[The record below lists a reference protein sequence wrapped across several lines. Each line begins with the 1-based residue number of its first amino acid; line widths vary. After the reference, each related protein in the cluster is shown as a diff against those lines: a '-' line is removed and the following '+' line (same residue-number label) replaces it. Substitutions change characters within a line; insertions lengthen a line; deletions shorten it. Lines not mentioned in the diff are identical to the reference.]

1 MDRCAVAGRLLV
13 CHQARID
20 CLQAGLIVVIYIC
33 LIWQLLVLTLRTGE
47 MKVDKCHMENLC
59 NVKDVI
65 VSKKKKKETQYFTVF
80 SLFSDIFIRSFHL
93 SEND

>member
-65 VSKKKKKETQYFTVF
+65 VSKKKKRKHNTLQC
-80 SLFSDIFIRSFHL
+80 SLSFLTFLSGRSI
-93 SEND
+93 